1 MKSSKTYLVQLGK
14 LATLLLV
21 VYSAAFYALPQQS
34 KTKKALADVGV
45 ELLSEVEFERDFEPD
60 THHFSFTRTAE
71 NVTATKLA
79 GIFYILNVK
88 ELSQKQQNKKFCL
101 NCSFLFYG

>member
-34 KTKKALADVGV
+34 KTKKVLADVGV
-45 ELLSEVEFERDFEPD
+45 ELLSEVEFERD